1 MASARSSH
9 GQATDFFHELQKEKS
24 EAKQRPLVKKVEK
37 KRSWKLGDPRLSKG
51 FFSIARATPWW
62 HAKR

>member
-24 EAKQRPLVKKVEK
+24 EAKQRPLVKKVGK
-37 KRSWKLGDPRLSKG
+37 KRKLE
-51 FFSIARATPWW
+51 AW
-62 HAKR
+62 